1 MAEELNPPL
10 LSRDNDEG
18 GEGFREAPA
27 AVHAMGPRS
36 RRTPVWILALMHSQ
50 WATDALLNRRISQ
63 SRGRT
68 GEIRDPIQ
76 LGSALNSGKGPL
88 NFRSF
93 PISVISFSSDPGSSR
108 EAWGRCWLQR
118 ASAASSPRAV
128 LLARCCFSLP
138 RLPCRGRLSSR
149 PRHFWDWDRAAE
161 QGPEIPLV

>member
-63 SRGRT
+63 TRGRT
-68 GEIRDPIQ
+68 AAQETAIQ
-76 LGSALNSGKGPL
+76 FN
-88 NFRSF
+88 
-93 PISVISFSSDPGSSR
+93 
-108 EAWGRCWLQR
+108 W
-118 ASAASSPRAV
+118 
-128 LLARCCFSLP
+128 AR
-138 RLPCRGRLSSR
+138 R
-149 PRHFWDWDRAAE
+149 
-161 QGPEIPLV
+161 